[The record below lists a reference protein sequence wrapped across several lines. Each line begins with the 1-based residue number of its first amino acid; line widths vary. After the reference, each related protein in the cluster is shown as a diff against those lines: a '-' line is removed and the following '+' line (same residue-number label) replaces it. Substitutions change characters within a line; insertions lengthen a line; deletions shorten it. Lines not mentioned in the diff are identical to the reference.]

1 MSKNAKIILGIV
13 TVILILCG
21 CVCVVGYIVLQT
33 TGKVLE
39 ESVVMDNPQESRDL
53 AQSMLDYA
61 LPSGYQEEGAF
72 NMGIMKMVMI
82 SDSSANFGPLII
94 IAEMPS
100 GLGIDEDQMRQQ
112 IELGMQRS
120 IGNRNFNI
128 ELEDEQSRSIRGQDV
143 TIYVYAGTDS
153 NGTRIKQIVSEPFDG
168 KNGSI
173 MLMIM
178 GEVSGWKQNE
188 IDAFLDS
195 IH

>member
-1 MSKNAKIILGIV
+1 MSKNAKIVLGIV
-13 TVILILCG
+13 IVILILCS
-21 CVCVVGYIVLQT
+21 CVCIVGFIGLQT

-53 AQSMLDYA
+53 AQSMLDYV

-82 SDSSANFGPLII
+82 SDSSASFGPLII

-100 GLGIDEDQMRQQ
+100 GLGIDADQMRQQ

-120 IGNRNFNI
+120 IGNRNFDV
-128 ELEDEQSRSIRGQDV
+128 ELEDEQSRTIRGQDV
-143 TIYVYAGTDS
+143 TIYVYTGTDG
-153 NGTRIKQIVSEPFDG
+153 NGTRIKQVVSELFDG
-168 KNGSI
+168 KNGSV

-178 GEVSGWKQNE
+178 GQESGWDQAE

-195 IH
+195 IQ